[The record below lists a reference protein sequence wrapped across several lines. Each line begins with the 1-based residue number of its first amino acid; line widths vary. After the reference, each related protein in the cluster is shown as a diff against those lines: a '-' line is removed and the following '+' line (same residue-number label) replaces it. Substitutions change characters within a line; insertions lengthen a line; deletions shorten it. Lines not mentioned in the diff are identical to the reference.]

1 MFGKKYTKTDIKKYM
16 SAHESEIHNLYKDKK
31 KMNVFLN
38 KVTNKFNKIKVMKE
52 TTVLVLEVKTIIN
65 ILKDWIS
72 GNYTSINKKTIFIL
86 IGALVYFLSPF
97 DFVFDGVPFMGYFDD
112 MVVISYVFK
121 QLFHEIEK
129 YKNWKSESVYESSV
143 LKINT

>member
-65 ILKDWIS
+65 ILKEYYFKCFIHS
-72 GNYTSINKKTIFIL
+72 FIQYGTYTIMQQKRNSR
-86 IGALVYFLSPF
+86 
-97 DFVFDGVPFMGYFDD
+97 
-112 MVVISYVFK
+112 
-121 QLFHEIEK
+121 
-129 YKNWKSESVYESSV
+129 
-143 LKINT
+143 